1 MIEQTPGND
10 IKDYEDLQ
18 TGRSEQTS
26 SFLEISMYVQ
36 LKHST
41 NSKYKLHQKWFWK
54 LVRYKISSG
63 TLGTGLGI
71 F

>member
-26 SFLEISMYVQ
+26 HFLEINMHVQ
-36 LKHST
+36 LKYFT
-41 NSKYKLHQKWFWK
+41 NSKYKVHQ
-54 LVRYKISSG
+54 LELTLEIGKIQH
-63 TLGTGLGI
+63 
-71 F
+71 